1 MSPHCS
7 DVWSALRSSVQSLSG
22 AVFYAG
28 DQISPML
35 RLPTQVKIQNQAVSP
50 ALLIQEQVNCIYLQ
64 TLKWPKINC
73 PLSCPAVTQ
82 QKS

>member
-35 RLPTQVKIQNQAVSP
+35 RLPTQVKIQNQAVFSGTGQLHLF
-50 ALLIQEQVNCIYLQ
+50 ANFEM
-64 TLKWPKINC
+64 
-73 PLSCPAVTQ
+73 AGR
-82 QKS
+82 